1 LWVLLVLSPGVDI
14 SEKRGLDVV
23 LLDGSPRPR
32 QVARCVSLAEL
43 AALLRKWK
51 PDVVA
56 VDGPPAPARSGHLR
70 TAEAALARKAI
81 HAHPVGSANN
91 PGWMRVSFE
100 LFRALAADGFPLYR
114 RGAVAGT
121 AIEVFPHASAVGLAE
136 CLPPERLSKK
146 EWRRSV
152 LAAKGIQSSGL
163 RSLDEIDATL
173 AALTGLL
180 APRAQFPAVGDPGAG
195 VSRLPGSPLPQ
206 TPYRRCPT
214 PQGPAAQLR
223 LPGQTPCA
231 CGDPSCKE
239 KTAGEFAPGHDAKRK
254 SLLWKRARSGEEA
267 IEELRRR
274 GWKLPP
280 GMR

>member
-1 LWVLLVLSPGVDI
+1 MLSLGVDV

-23 LLDGSPRPR
+23 LLDGSPKPR
-32 QVARCVSLAEL
+32 RVAWCANVAEL
-43 AALLRKWK
+43 VALVRRWK

-70 TAEAALARKAI
+70 TAEAVLARKAI
-81 HAHPVGSANN
+81 HAHPIGSANN

-100 LFRALAADGFPLYR
+100 LFRGLAAGGFPLYR
-114 RGAVAGT
+114 RGGVAGT
-121 AIEVFPHASAVGLAE
+121 AIEVFPHASAVALAE

-152 LAAKGIQSSGL
+152 LAAKGIQSGGL

-180 APRAQFPAVGDPGAG
+180 ALRGQFTAVGDPDEG
-195 VSRLPGSPLPQ
+195 VILLPVSSLPQ
-206 TPYRRCPT
+206 NPYRRCPT
-214 PQGPAAQLR
+214 PQGPVAQLR

-254 SLLWKRARSGEEA
+254 SLLWKRARLGEEA

>member
-1 LWVLLVLSPGVDI
+1 MLSLGVDV
-14 SEKRGLDVV
+14 SEKRGLDVA

-32 QVARCVSLAEL
+32 RVARCAGPAEL
-43 AALLRKWK
+43 ASLAKKWK

-70 TAEAALARKAI
+70 AAEAALARMAI
-81 HAHPVGSANN
+81 HAHPTGSHNN

-100 LFRALAADGFPLYR
+100 VFRTLAAAGFPLYR
-114 RGAVAGT
+114 RGSVAGS
-121 AIEVFPHASAVGLAE
+121 AIEVFPHASAVTLAG
-136 CLPPERLSKK
+136 CLPPDRLAKK

-152 LAAKGIQSSGL
+152 LAAEGIQAGAL

-173 AALTGLL
+173 ASLTGLL
-180 APRAQFPAVGDPGAG
+180 ALRGRFTPVGDPEEG
-195 VSRLPGSPLPQ
+195 VILLPIPALPQ
-206 TPYRRCPT
+206 APYRRCPA
-214 PQGPAAQLR
+214 PQGTAAQLR

-231 CGDPSCKE
+231 CGDPDCRE
-239 KTAGEFAPGHDAKRK
+239 KTGGEFAPGHDAKRK

-267 IEELRRR
+267 VEELRRR

>member
-1 LWVLLVLSPGVDI
+1 MLSLGVDV

-23 LLDGSPRPR
+23 LLDGSARPR
-32 QVARCVSLAEL
+32 QVARCTGAAEL
-43 AALLRKWK
+43 AALVKKWK

-70 TAEAALARKAI
+70 AAEVALARKAI
-81 HAHPVGSANN
+81 HAHPVGSGDN

-100 LFRALAADGFPLYR
+100 VFGVLAAHGFPRYR
-114 RGAVAGT
+114 RGSLAGT
-121 AIEVFPHASAVGLAE
+121 AVEVFPHASAVALAG
-136 CLPPERLSKK
+136 CLPPQRVSKK
-146 EWRRSV
+146 EWRRAV
-152 LAAKGIQSSGL
+152 LAAEGIQARAL

-180 APRAQFPAVGDPGAG
+180 ALRGEFTAVGDPDEG
-195 VSRLPGSPLPQ
+195 VILLPVPALPQ

-214 PQGPAAQLR
+214 PQRTAAQLR
-223 LPGQTPCA
+223 LPGLTPCA
-231 CGDPSCKE
+231 CGDPGCKE
-239 KTAGEFAPGHDAKRK
+239 KTGGEFAPGHDAKRK

-267 IEELRRR
+267 VEELRRR

>member
-1 LWVLLVLSPGVDI
+1 MLSLGVDV

-32 QVARCVSLAEL
+32 RVARCGGAEEL
-43 AALLRKWK
+43 AALARKWK

-70 TAEAALARKAI
+70 AAEAALARKAI
-81 HAHPVGSANN
+81 HAHPTASDNN

-100 LFRALAADGFPLYR
+100 VFRALGAAGFPLYR
-114 RGAVAGT
+114 RGSAAGT
-121 AIEVFPHASAVGLAE
+121 AIEVFPHASAVTLAE
-136 CLPPERLSKK
+136 CLPPDRVSKK

-152 LAAKGIQSSGL
+152 LAANGIQAVAL

-173 AALTGLL
+173 AALTGLIAL
-180 APRAQFPAVGDPGAG
+180 RGQFTAVGDPEEG
-195 VSRLPGSPLPQ
+195 VILLPIPVLPQ
-206 TPYRRCPT
+206 TPYRRCPA
-214 PQGPAAQLR
+214 PQGTASQLR

-231 CGDPSCKE
+231 CGDPSCNE
-239 KTAGEFAPGHDAKRK
+239 KTGGEFATGHDAKRK